1 MPLQSITRSPA
12 ASLCKYGAGP
22 SIFPSEAS
30 SFCCLEFEIEELAD
44 VAKAEKG
51 KGCEHT
57 DINCARNVRP
67 QFELRRDRSETRE
80 KRQIALPFGHTVIE
94 GGMPAGQQLLRIRHE
109 PHHRYPHDQPCHQY
123 ELIGADRRSIELD
136 PKPPHR

>member
-12 ASLCKYGAGP
+12 ASRCRYGAGP

-30 SFCCLEFEIEELAD
+30 SFCCLELKIKELAD

-57 DINCARNVRP
+57 DIDRAGDIRAP
-67 QFELRRDRSETRE
+67 FELRRDRSKPGEQ
-80 KRQIALPFGHTVIE
+80 RQIALPLSHPVIE
-94 GGMPAGQQLLRIRHE
+94 RGMPAGQQLLRIRHE
-109 PHHRYPHDQPCHQY
+109 PHHRDPHNEPRHQC
-123 ELIGADRRSIELD
+123 ELIAGDRRSLELE
-136 PKPPHR
+136 PEP